1 MKLLKIG
8 LPHSLHFTRPMSEV
22 DVRGRTPN
30 NLISRAV
37 SHEVGGDGR
46 GDICR
51 VDGGES
57 ISHDTN
63 GNSGLEGFSLK
74 VIVTVTNIAH
84 HVLLYST
91 VHGSQIKYSGLRE
104 FIPYSA
110 NAALR
115 SSIIRVVRVLSY
127 TTFEQENLGTGLV
140 QTFIEPGPVNG

>member
-1 MKLLKIG
+1 MKLRKIG

-46 GDICR
+46 GELCR
-51 VDGGES
+51 DES
-57 ISHDTN
+57 VSHDTN
-63 GNSGLEGFSLK
+63 GSSGLEGFSLK
-74 VIVTVTNIAH
+74 VIVTVTS
-84 HVLLYST
+84 LLYSI
-91 VHGSQIKYSGLRE
+91 HLHRNQIKYSGLRE

-127 TTFEQENLGTGLV
+127 TTFEQENLGTELV
-140 QTFIEPGPVNG
+140 QTFMEPGPVNG

>member
-1 MKLLKIG
+1 MKLRKIG
-8 LPHSLHFTRPMSEV
+8 FPHSLHFTRPMSEV

-30 NLISRAV
+30 SLISRAV

-46 GDICR
+46 DDTCGAG
-51 VDGGES
+51 GGES
-57 ISHDTN
+57 TSQDTN
-63 GNSGLEGFSLK
+63 GSSGLAGFSLR
-74 VIVTVTNIAH
+74 VIVTVTNTKR
-84 HVLLYST
+84 YST
-91 VHGSQIKYSGLRE
+91 LGSQIKYSGLRE

-127 TTFEQENLGTGLV
+127 TTFEQENLGTELV

>member
-1 MKLLKIG
+1 
-8 LPHSLHFTRPMSEV
+8 MSEV

-46 GDICR
+46 DEICR
-51 VDGGES
+51 IDGGGS
-57 ISHDTN
+57 TSHDAN
-63 GNSGLEGFSLK
+63 GSSGLEGFSLR
-74 VIVTVTNIAH
+74 VIVTVTLIAH
-84 HVLLYST
+84 HTLQYNT
-91 VHGSQIKYSGLRE
+91 CSQIKYSGLRE

-127 TTFEQENLGTGLV
+127 TTVEQENLGMELV
-140 QTFIEPGPVNG
+140 LTFIEPGPVNG